1 MVSAIEVSFSVTK
14 YTGVPAIRP
23 LKEDYGEFY
32 GFEAEHAASR
42 IMFC

>member
-1 MVSAIEVSFSVTK
+1 MDGIHFLAFDTSVSVNADN
-14 YTGVPAIRP
+14 

-32 GFEAEHAASR
+32 GFQAEHAASR